1 MPAPLIDRTIDERIF
16 KTSGVWDVADDHV
29 LPSKLCASWRLGA
42 ERLAELCAGGEAF
55 TRFDVVY
62 PRGID
67 FLALRRKS
75 MAGPW
80 VLRMI

>member
-1 MPAPLIDRTIDERIF
+1 MPAPLIDPTIYERIF

-55 TRFDVVY
+55 KETLMSSIHVE
-62 PRGID
+62 
-67 FLALRRKS
+67 
-75 MAGPW
+75 
-80 VLRMI
+80 